1 MANIAK
7 LMGVTTAN
15 LAKAMGVS
23 KSTLKKIMGLDV
35 ASLPPVSGYVLWV
48 DASVLATGTGI
59 NAATTPVSNLGS
71 QGGSFNSGGYDVVAS
86 GIGSKNALKFNGT
99 DQHLLS
105 TNAYSNSGTTLTMFV
120 VQKRISDKGNYSG
133 SLASIQDGDWN
144 DYDLTRNFTYHQL
157 PTTGNMGGQRA
168 SADMY
173 GHTHPGNDVAYIGT
187 FKFDN
192 VNCTHYQKTSSASVS
207 GSVASTGSFNFNKT
221 VLAARWY
228 SSAVNSR
235 NNIYIGEVLIYN
247 SALNDTD
254 RGSVVD
260 YLSTKWGI

>member
-7 LMGVTTAN
+7 LMGVTIAN
-15 LAKAMGVS
+15 LAKVLGVS
-23 KSTLKKIMGLDV
+23 KSTLKKIMGLDIS
-35 ASLPPVSGYVLWV
+35 SLPPVAGYVLWV
-48 DASVLATGTGI
+48 DASGLATGTGI

-86 GIGSKNALKFNGT
+86 GIGTKNALKFNGT

-105 TNAYSNSGTTLTMFV
+105 TDAYSNSGTTLTMFV
-120 VQKRISDKGNYSG
+120 VQQRISDKGQYSG
-133 SLASIQDGDWN
+133 SLASVQDGDNN
-144 DYDLTRNFTYHQL
+144 DYDLARNFTYHQM
-157 PTTGNMGGQRA
+157 PTTGNMGGQRL
-168 SADMY
+168 SADMPAL
-173 GHTHPGNDVAYIGT
+173 THPGNGVSFIGT

-192 VNCTHYQKTSSASVS
+192 TNCTHYQKTPTTDTN
-207 GSVASTGSFNFNKT
+207 GSVASTGSFNCDKT

-228 SSAVNSR
+228 SAAVNSR

-254 RGSVVD
+254 RESVED
-260 YLSTKWGI
+260 YLAAKWGI